1 LIFPNASLIAKL
13 GPSLSTFKMLL
24 MAAGT
29 SRPYL
34 RGFSLTLLRPFIRNG
49 QIAVHYRCEGRRYKV
64 WVRVADFE
72 SDWQTVNEMAVQRIY
87 PVDVGFSPDLI
98 IDGGGNTGLFTLY
111 AAAVYPSAQVV
122 ACEPVPRNLAQ
133 IEKHLRINHVAAE
146 VKPVCIGGSERKI
159 PFYVREANQGSFDPG
174 LPYSSQIDVDVV
186 TLASLVRGW
195 NAKRILIKLDI
206 EGMEVEALES
216 FVCDEKRPVLVV
228 GEVHNAGTSVAL
240 LEQIFRRSGW
250 TVRFGDVGA
259 MTGNFTAWSPAAAPM
274 LADQPV
280 AMFS

>member
-216 FVCDEKRPVLVV
+216 FVCDETRPVLVV

>member
-1 LIFPNASLIAKL
+1 
-13 GPSLSTFKMLL
+13 
-24 MAAGT
+24 
-29 SRPYL
+29 
-34 RGFSLTLLRPFIRNG
+34 
-49 QIAVHYRCEGRRYKV
+49 
-64 WVRVADFE
+64 
-72 SDWQTVNEMAVQRIY
+72 MAVQRIY

-216 FVCDEKRPVLVV
+216 FVCDETRPVLVV

>member
-1 LIFPNASLIAKL
+1 
-13 GPSLSTFKMLL
+13 MLL

-216 FVCDEKRPVLVV
+216 FVCDETRPVLVV

-259 MTGNFTAWSPAAAPM
+259 MTGKFTAWSPAAAPM

>member
-1 LIFPNASLIAKL
+1 MIFPNASLIAKL